1 MEGVSVFVVSVI
13 WICVASMSQKEH
25 IRKYICEISA
35 CNGQL
40 NVEVHGD
47 PDPPNC
53 ECRTGDGENCVELVL
68 DSPTCAYLVHTDGHE
83 LCSQDKPCTCTNSGL
98 SCCTSDTQ
106 LKQSILHFNCGN
118 QHGASTNKPGA
129 SQKTGTLVGG
139 VVGGL
144 IGGVIITAVVV
155 LLWRVCRKRR
165 RHQES
170 SGEQMT
176 ETHAYL
182 GPGHTSDSQDKNKG
196 ANEKSSTVPDVVKTS
211 VGSDTGEYAIISES
225 GDQGDYTEIT
235 DDITGAAG
243 GGPVTTASH
252 GMNPQGRRKPQH
264 AADKPDGEY
273 NSLGDA
279 TLTKADAKHTYDRLG
294 DTNPDKARLR
304 HTGNNGS
311 GADYFV
317 LGESEDNYNRLGH
330 GATAITTGVNS
341 EYNRLGDTTEA
352 GNSEVTDTGAPSLDY
367 FVLEEPADT
376 YKKLGVDGAATTTD
390 TNNTYYRLGNT
401 DVDTRHGDSEPSE
414 ILFKKPGD
422 TYTKLGEKPSAD
434 EVEHTY
440 NKLGGA
446 THKREEP
453 DAPPDDTE

>member
-1 MEGVSVFVVSVI
+1 
-13 WICVASMSQKEH
+13 MSQKEH

-40 NVEVHGD
+40 NVEVNGD
-47 PDPPNC
+47 PQNC
-53 ECRTGDGENCVELVL
+53 DCLTEDRGHCVELVI
-68 DSPTCAYLVHTDGHE
+68 DSSTCGDLFNTGGHG
-83 LCSQDKPCTCTNSGL
+83 LCSEDKPCTCTNRGL
-98 SCCTSDTQ
+98 HCCTSDTQ
-106 LKQSILHFNCGN
+106 LKQSILHFNCVN

-129 SQKTGTLVGG
+129 SQKSGTLVGG

-165 RHQES
+165 RYGRMSSHRHQES
-170 SGEQMT
+170 PGEQMT
-176 ETHAYL
+176 DTHAYL

-196 ANEKSSTVPDVVKTS
+196 ANEKSSSVPDVVKTS
-211 VGSDTGEYAIISES
+211 VGSDTGECAIISEY

-243 GGPVTTASH
+243 GGSVTIASH
-252 GMNPQGRRKPQH
+252 GMNPQGGRKPQH

-273 NSLGDA
+273 NTLGDA
-279 TLTKADAKHTYDRLG
+279 IVSKADAKHTYDRLG

-304 HTGNNGS
+304 HSGNNGS
-311 GADYFV
+311 GADDFF

-352 GNSEVTDTGAPSLDY
+352 GNSELTDTGSPSLDY

-376 YKKLGVDGAATTTD
+376 YNKLGVDGGATTTD
-390 TNNTYYRLGNT
+390 TKNTCDRLGNT
-401 DVDTRHGDSEPSE
+401 DVDKRPRDSEPYE
-414 ILFKKPGD
+414 ILLKKSGD

-446 THKREEP
+446 THKREP
-453 DAPPDDTE
+453 DVPPDGT

>member
-1 MEGVSVFVVSVI
+1 
-13 WICVASMSQKEH
+13 MSQKEYR
-25 IRKYICEISA
+25 IYMCEISA
-35 CNGQL
+35 CNGQI
-40 NVEVHGD
+40 NVEVAG
-47 PDPPNC
+47 DPPNC
-53 ECRTGDGENCVELVL
+53 ECPTRDGGHCVVLVPDSYMCGDWGI
-68 DSPTCAYLVHTDGHE
+68 TDGHGP
-83 LCSQDKPCTCTNSGL
+83 CSEYDEDFIPCRCTDSGL
-98 SCCTSDTQ
+98 YCCTSDTQ
-106 LKQSILHFNCGN
+106 LNRSTLHFNCVNNPGI
-118 QHGASTNKPGA
+118 STDKHGA

-144 IGGVIITAVVV
+144 IGGVIITAVIV

-165 RHQES
+165 RYGRMSSHRHQES

-176 ETHAYL
+176 DTHAYL

-196 ANEKSSTVPDVVKTS
+196 ANEKSSSVPDVVKAS
-211 VGSDTGEYAIISES
+211 VGSDTGECAIVSES

-235 DDITGAAG
+235 DDITRAAG

-252 GMNPQGRRKPQH
+252 GMDPQGGRKPQH

-273 NSLGDA
+273 NTLGDA
-279 TLTKADAKHTYDRLG
+279 TVTKADAKHTYDRLG
-294 DTNPDKARLR
+294 DTNSDKALLR
-304 HTGNNGS
+304 HTRGNGS
-311 GADYFV
+311 GADDFF
-317 LGESEDNYNRLGH
+317 LEESEDNYNRLGH

-367 FVLEEPADT
+367 FVPEEPADT
-376 YKKLGVDGAATTTD
+376 YTNFGVDGAATTTD
-390 TNNTYYRLGNT
+390 TKNTYDRLGNT
-401 DVDTRHGDSEPSE
+401 GVDRDSEPYE
-414 ILFKKPGD
+414 ILLKKSGD

-446 THKREEP
+446 THKREKP

>member
-1 MEGVSVFVVSVI
+1 
-13 WICVASMSQKEH
+13 MSQVEQ
-25 IRKYICEISA
+25 IRKYMCQVSA
-35 CNGQL
+35 CNGQID
-40 NVEVHGD
+40 VEVHGD
-47 PDPPNC
+47 PQNC
-53 ECRTGDGENCVELVL
+53 KCLTEDGEHCVELVL
-68 DSPTCAYLVHTDGHE
+68 DSPTCGDWCTD
-83 LCSQDKPCTCTNSGL
+83 NGL
-98 SCCTSDTQ
+98 YCCTSDTQ
-106 LKQSILHFNCGN
+106 LNRSTLHFNCVNNPGI
-118 QHGASTNKPGA
+118 STDKHGA

-155 LLWRVCRKRR
+155 LLWRVWRKRR
-165 RHQES
+165 RYGRISSHRHQES
-170 SGEQMT
+170 PGEQMT
-176 ETHAYL
+176 NTHAYL

-196 ANEKSSTVPDVVKTS
+196 ANEKSSSVPDVVKTS
-211 VGSDTGEYAIISES
+211 VGSDTGECAIVSES

-243 GGPVTTASH
+243 GGSVTTASH

-279 TLTKADAKHTYDRLG
+279 AVTKADAKHTYDRLG
-294 DTNPDKARLR
+294 DTNPDKALLR

-317 LGESEDNYNRLGH
+317 LEESEDNYNRLGD
-330 GATAITTGVNS
+330 GATAITTGVSS

-376 YKKLGVDGAATTTD
+376 YINFGVDGAATTTD
-390 TNNTYYRLGNT
+390 TKNTYDRLGNT
-401 DVDTRHGDSEPSE
+401 DVDSVPSE
-414 ILFKKPGD
+414 ILLKKSGD